1 MTFFFD
7 RCVGTQIPRTLQ
19 AFKRFPIEIRYHQE
33 VFGRGHQALADDEW
47 MAPAAQN
54 GWVVVTQD
62 YRFHK
67 VGVTLEAVRQHNA
80 GVFYLWGANAPAWET
95 ARVLLWAL
103 PRMIERVQ
111 DSSPPYVY
119 RVQKSTSIRTV
130 AL

>member
-7 RCVGTQIPRTLQ
+7 RCVGTQIPRALQ
-19 AFKRFPIEIRYHQE
+19 AFKRFPVEIRYHQE

-67 VGVTLEAVRQHNA
+67 VGVTLEAVRQHRA
-80 GVFYLWGANAPAWET
+80 GVFYLWGANAPVWET